1 MTKVH
6 TRVKTPVA
14 TAKAPAAAVKAAP
27 VPTTEEPVMQ
37 VATTVALDALDT
49 QSADTPEEDEAE
61 ADLDLLTAPST
72 GGEADDDGD
81 SEEDD
86 GDPDL
91 SLLETPKSK
100 KGAAADDEADDD
112 TEEGF
117 LEVFHENC
125 LDCKALIPFKKK
137 TYRDCHFS
145 KGNTACPASQV
156 QIVIRIPLELITRNW
171 MRAEKEGNYAGIS
184 KLSATLATKPD
195 WYQTRVRDALEDARK
210 KGR

>member
-1 MTKVH
+1 
-6 TRVKTPVA
+6 
-14 TAKAPAAAVKAAP
+14 
-27 VPTTEEPVMQ
+27 MQ

-49 QSADTPEEDEAE
+49 QSAEGSEEDEAD
-61 ADLDLLTAPST
+61 ADLELLTAPST
-72 GGEADDDGD
+72 GGEDDDDKEAEDGD
-81 SEEDD
+81 DD
-86 GDPDL
+86 ADPDL

-100 KGAAADDEADDD
+100 KGAAADDEADED

-156 QIVIRIPLELITRNW
+156 QIVIRIPLETITRNW
-171 MRAEKEGNYAGIS
+171 IRAEKEGNYAGIA
-184 KLSATLATKPD
+184 KLSATLASKPD